1 MGQAGGMRSGAFSDE
16 VDAGSPKKMRPNQN
30 ARCFG
35 GTIMTDNDNQN
46 RGHHGQPGTPPPDVR
61 SFGRRRGRTP
71 SDHQQSLLKELLPR
85 IAVDPAQIKP
95 ETTFKLSAQL
105 GMASGRFAQT
115 NPPVWLEIGF
125 GGGEHLIW
133 QARQNPGVVLI
144 GSEPYQD
151 GVLKVLNA
159 VADGGLDHV
168 RLLAD
173 DVRPFLR
180 TLPPA
185 SLDRVFILFPDPWPK
200 RRHNK
205 RRLIQP
211 ALVSELARV
220 MKPGSELRFA
230 TDIGDYART
239 GLLALYANGEFEWTA
254 QSPSD
259 WRERPVDLP
268 PTRYETKAG
277 REGRRCYFFSLRRQ

>member
-1 MGQAGGMRSGAFSDE
+1 MQQHR
-16 VDAGSPKKMRPNQN
+16 
-30 ARCFG
+30 
-35 GTIMTDNDNQN
+35 N
-46 RGHHGQPGTPPPDVR
+46 RTY
-61 SFGRRRGRTP
+61 GRRKGKALRPRQKLALQ
-71 SDHQQSLLKELLPR
+71 DLLP
-85 IAVDPAQIKP
+85 
-95 ETTFKLSAQL
+95 KLAIDCKNLAEQVTGL
-105 GMASGRFAQT
+105 FE
-115 NPPVWLEIGF
+115 PPVEDVWLEIGF

-159 VADGGLDHV
+159 VADGGLDHL

>member
-1 MGQAGGMRSGAFSDE
+1 
-16 VDAGSPKKMRPNQN
+16 
-30 ARCFG
+30 
-35 GTIMTDNDNQN
+35 MTDNDNQN